1 VSNFDTALAQAGEL
15 NVDVEHLDNIKEYLE
30 VLARTVREDLK
41 PALEM
46 AHHRAKVGG
55 EGSQSAL
62 GSTEINEVMDLS
74 RREDSTYQAMSA
86 SLQAFADQLE
96 QMAER
101 MGVMSERYAT
111 VEQRNA
117 LNNEAFNQA
126 LSY

>member
-1 VSNFDTALAQAGEL
+1 VSNFEAALAQAGEL
-15 NVDVEHLDNIKEYLE
+15 NVDVEHLDNIKEYLG
-30 VLARTVREDLK
+30 VLARAVREDLK

-62 GSTEINEVMDLS
+62 GSTEISEVMDLS
-74 RREDSTYQAMSA
+74 QREESTYQAMSA
-86 SLQAFADQLE
+86 SIQAFADQLE

-101 MGVMSERYAT
+101 MGVMSQRYAS
-111 VEQRNA
+111 VEERNA

-126 LSY
+126 LTY